1 MLVKI
6 GFKEIEVGYIEI
18 AAEDHQIGPQ
28 SVERV
33 DQRPH
38 LAVGVDERPD
48 VQVGELCDA
57 QPVERLRQP
66 VAAERDAVYGQRAA
80 ARHGTVNQ
88 YARHTER
95 GDRCEDARRAALA
108 ERAHG
113 VVGHARQREEQI
125 GEKNPHGC
133 RHHAAGV
140 VLHQPEE
147 DDPGKRQQIARRDER
162 QEQVPVAVR
171 FAVAAEIPTVGGERQ
186 QNQEKRH
193 PHHS

>member
-1 MLVKI
+1 MALAGQRAVVGDTRQGDRI
-6 GFKEIEVGYIEI
+6 VAAPQVDRFVVEYAPPHRPLAFDERGDVGRRRQGERIADVVARIVVARDREGSVTAADAAQQTHGRRIEFRVADVDQI

-80 ARHGTVNQ
+80 ARHGT
-88 YARHTER
+88 
-95 GDRCEDARRAALA
+95 DRCEDARRAAFA
-108 ERAHG
+108 ECAHD
-113 VVGHARQREEQI
+113 VVGHARQRE
-125 GEKNPHGC
+125 
-133 RHHAAGV
+133 
-140 VLHQPEE
+140 
-147 DDPGKRQQIARRDER
+147 
-162 QEQVPVAVR
+162 
-171 FAVAAEIPTVGGERQ
+171 
-186 QNQEKRH
+186 
-193 PHHS
+193 